1 MAMLVGA
8 VMLGL
13 WAVRIL
19 TTTPS
24 NDRDWSPDQAKLPE
38 VRFLDGDQVEIAN
51 IRNARYRTSQ
61 DYDLRWESRRYDLKQ
76 VQSLWYVVE
85 PFADWR
91 GPAHT
96 FLSFGFAN
104 GDYLAVS
111 VEIRKERGESFSPL
125 RGLFRTYE
133 ITYVLGDERDLI
145 GLRANIRKDDVYLY
159 RINATPVQTQT
170 LLRAMLA
177 RAEALRAAPEFYNTL
192 TNSCT
197 SNIVDHVNAIWP
209 GRIPWSHR
217 VILPA
222 LSDDLAYDIGLIDTH
237 LPATTFRAA
246 HQINDLAATYAA
258 AEDFSTRIR
267 GRVGPTALPI
277 GATR

>member
-1 MAMLVGA
+1 MH
-8 VMLGL
+8 
-13 WAVRIL
+13 
-19 TTTPS
+19 
-24 NDRDWSPDQAKLPE
+24 D
-38 VRFLDGDQVEIAN
+38 LDAGQVEIAN
-51 IRNARYRTSQ
+51 VRNAHYRTSQ
-61 DYDLRWESRRYDLKQ
+61 DYDLRWESRRYDLQQ

-104 GDYLAVS
+104 GEYLAVS

-125 RGLFRTYE
+125 RGLFRSYE

-145 GLRANIRKDDVYLY
+145 GLRANIRKDAVYLY
-159 RINATPVQTQT
+159 RINATPVQIKT

-177 RAEALRAAPEFYNTL
+177 RAEALRTEPEFYNTL

-209 GRIPWSHR
+209 GRIPWGYR

-222 LSDDLAYDIGLIDTH
+222 LSDDLAYDIGLIDTQ

-246 HQINDLAATYAA
+246 HQINDLAADYAT
-258 AEDFSTRIR
+258 AEDFSKRIR
-267 GRVGPTALPI
+267 GRVVQTSPQI
-277 GATR
+277 GAGH